1 VTGQWPAGYIDHI
14 NGNRADN
21 RFANLRDVLPTANT
35 HNQRKAQRSNQSTG
49 VLGTFKNGSGFAARI
64 AHNNTKIYLGT
75 FRTLGEA
82 SAAYVAAKRLLHSTC
97 SI

>member
-1 VTGQWPAGYIDHI
+1 
-14 NGNRADN
+14 
-21 RFANLRDVLPTANT
+21 
-35 HNQRKAQRSNQSTG
+35 

-75 FRTLGEA
+75 FRTLDEA